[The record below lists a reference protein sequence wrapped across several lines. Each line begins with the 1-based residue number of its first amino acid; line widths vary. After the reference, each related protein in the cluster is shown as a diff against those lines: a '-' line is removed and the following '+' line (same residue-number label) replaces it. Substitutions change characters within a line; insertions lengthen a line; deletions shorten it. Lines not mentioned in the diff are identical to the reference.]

1 MVVFTIPHSK
11 PPNEE
16 IGAVRFAEE
25 ISDTLWKEIEV
36 TGGETGHAFLYG
48 QDHKEIVNVETV
60 MGKDT
65 DYVDDFYAALKQHAI
80 HVNLRSYD
88 AEDEILGAIDVAI
101 AYLPGLTNMGMV
113 DALFNSLNDICEVE
127 KIEAEYS
134 THRLSVASEA
144 LFDTPSI
151 ILYLNEGAVDLYSA
165 VSEAVV
171 LYLVERP
178 VVQKIE

>member
-1 MVVFTIPHSK
+1 MVVFTIPHAK

-16 IGAVRFAEE
+16 IGA
-25 ISDTLWKEIEV
+25 IELGQMIKDAV
-36 TGGETGHAFLYG
+36 GDNHVFLHGE
-48 QDHKEIVNVETV
+48 DHKEIVNVETV

-65 DYVDDFYAALKQHAI
+65 EYVHDFYMALKQHPI
-80 HVNLRSYD
+80 HVDLRSYD
-88 AEDEILGAIDVAI
+88 AEDEVLSALDVAL

-151 ILYLNEGAVDLYSA
+151 IIYVNEGAVDLYSA

-171 LYLVERP
+171 LYLAERP